1 MSHVILSEWEL
12 SIAHRR
18 VEAHMGKKD
27 MSERVAVVTGASS
40 GIGAAIAR
48 SFAEARIKTVLAA
61 RSTDKLEAIVADI
74 RDKGGTALASTTDV
88 TNEAQVMRLFADT
101 MAAYGRVDILVN
113 NAGIA
118 DHIPTVEL
126 TLAEWRRSID
136 VMLTGPFLCGREAMR
151 VMVKQKR
158 GRIINIGSVSSRRP
172 RPHTI
177 GYAAAKFGLHGITQS
192 MALDGREH
200 GITVSI
206 IDPGVTESHL
216 AGAGPRPTRPA
227 TQMMK
232 AEEIAE
238 IALLIARLPDETNLM
253 EAFVLPIGMPFLG
266 RA

>member
-1 MSHVILSEWEL
+1 MT
-12 SIAHRR
+12 
-18 VEAHMGKKD
+18 MKD
-27 MSERVAVVTGASS
+27 MSERVAIITGASS

-48 SFAEARIKTVLAA
+48 GFADAQIKTVLAA
-61 RSTDKLEAIVADI
+61 RSADKLEAIAAEI
-74 RDKGGTALASTTDV
+74 TRKGGTALACPTDI
-88 TNEAQVMRLFADT
+88 TIEPQVVQLFERS

-113 NAGIA
+113 NAGFA
-118 DHIPTVEL
+118 VHIPTL
-126 TLAEWRRSID
+126 DLSLADWQRSID

-151 VMVKQKR
+151 VMAKQKR

-172 RPHTI
+172 RPNTV
-177 GYAAAKFGLHGITQS
+177 GYAAAKFGLHGLTQS

-216 AGAGPRPTRPA
+216 SGATGARPRAPA
-227 TQMMK
+227 THMMM

>member
-1 MSHVILSEWEL
+1 M
-12 SIAHRR
+12 
-18 VEAHMGKKD
+18 KD
-27 MSERVAVVTGASS
+27 MSERVAIVTGASS

-48 SFAEARIKTVLAA
+48 KFADAGIKTVLAA
-61 RSTDKLEAIVADI
+61 RSADKLDAIAAEI
-74 RDKGGTALASTTDV
+74 ARKGGTALACPTDV
-88 TNEAQVMRLFADT
+88 TAEPQVLRLFEST
-101 MAAYGRVDILVN
+101 VAAFGRVDILVN
-113 NAGIA
+113 NAGLA
-118 DHIPTVEL
+118 DHVPTVDL
-126 TLAEWRRSID
+126 SLADWQRSID
-136 VMLTGPFLCGREAMR
+136 TMLTGPFLCGREAMR

-216 AGAGPRPTRPA
+216 AGGASRPKRPP
-227 TQMMK
+227 TQMMQ

-238 IALLIARLPDETNLM
+238 IVLLMARLPDETNLM

>member
-1 MSHVILSEWEL
+1 M
-12 SIAHRR
+12 
-18 VEAHMGKKD
+18 MMKD
-27 MSERVAVVTGASS
+27 MSERVAIVTGASS

-48 SFAEARIKTVLAA
+48 TFAGAGIKTVLAA
-61 RSTDKLEAIVADI
+61 RSVDKLAAVAAEI
-74 RDKGGTALASTTDV
+74 GGTGGTALACPTDV
-88 TNEAQVMRLFADT
+88 TAEPQVVRLFERT
-101 MAAYGRVDILVN
+101 VAAYGRVDILVN
-113 NAGIA
+113 NAGLA
-118 DHIPTVEL
+118 DHIPTIDL
-126 TLAEWRRSID
+126 SLAEWQRSID

-206 IDPGVTESHL
+206 IDPGVTDSHL
-216 AGAGPRPTRPA
+216 AGARLRPKRPA

-253 EAFVLPIGMPFLG
+253 EAVVLPIGMPFLG

>member
-1 MSHVILSEWEL
+1 MNDIS
-12 SIAHRR
+12 
-18 VEAHMGKKD
+18 G
-27 MSERVAVVTGASS
+27 RVAVITGASS
-40 GIGAAIAR
+40 GIGAAMAR
-48 SFAEARIKTVLAA
+48 GFAAAGVKTVLAA
-61 RSTDKLEAIVADI
+61 RSVEKLDAAAADI
-74 RDKGGTALASTTDV
+74 AAKGGTALVCQTDI
-88 TNEAQVMRLFADT
+88 TSEPQVIRLFQRT
-101 MAAYGRVDILVN
+101 MAAYGRVDLLIN
-113 NAGIA
+113 NAGLA

-126 TLAEWRRSID
+126 SLADWQRSID
-136 VMLTGPFLCGREAMR
+136 TMLTGPFLCGREAMR
-151 VMVKQKR
+151 IMIEQKR

-216 AGAGPRPTRPA
+216 ASSPSAAKRPP

>member
-1 MSHVILSEWEL
+1 M
-12 SIAHRR
+12 
-18 VEAHMGKKD
+18 KD
-27 MSERVAVVTGASS
+27 MSERVAIVTGSSS

-48 SFAEARIKTVLAA
+48 KFAEAGIKTVLAA
-61 RSTDKLEAIVADI
+61 RTVEKLDAVAADI
-74 RDKGGTALASTTDV
+74 AAKGGTALACPTDV
-88 TNEAQVMRLFADT
+88 TVEPQVVRLFEAT

-113 NAGIA
+113 NAGLA
-118 DHIPTVEL
+118 DHVPTVDL
-126 TLAEWRRSID
+126 TLAQWQRSID
-136 VMLTGPFLCGREAMR
+136 TMLTGPFLCGREAMR

-206 IDPGVTESHL
+206 IDPGVTDSHL
-216 AGAGPRPTRPA
+216 AGPGPRPARPP
-227 TQMMK
+227 TQMMQ

>member
-1 MSHVILSEWEL
+1 MT
-12 SIAHRR
+12 A
-18 VEAHMGKKD
+18 KN
-27 MSERVAVVTGASS
+27 MSERVAIITGASS

-48 SFAEARIKTVLAA
+48 TFAEAGIRTVLAA
-61 RSTDKLEAIVADI
+61 RSVDKLDAVAAEI
-74 RDKGGTALASTTDV
+74 GSKGGTALACATDI
-88 TNEAQVMRLFADT
+88 TKEAQVVRLFERS

-113 NAGIA
+113 NAGLA
-118 DHIPTVEL
+118 DHIPTVDL
-126 TLAEWRRSID
+126 SLADWQRSID

-151 VMVKQKR
+151 VMMKQKR

-172 RPHTI
+172 RPNTV

-216 AGAGPRPTRPA
+216 SGPGGTRPPQPP
-227 TQMMK
+227 TQRMK

-253 EAFVLPIGMPFLG
+253 EAFVLPIGMPYHG

>member
-1 MSHVILSEWEL
+1 LPTG
-12 SIAHRR
+12 
-18 VEAHMGKKD
+18 VEARMGMKN
-27 MSERVAVVTGASS
+27 MAERVAIITGASS

-48 SFAEARIKTVLAA
+48 AFAEAGIKTVLAA
-61 RSTDKLEAIVADI
+61 RSADKLEAVVAEI
-74 RDKGGTALASTTDV
+74 RDKGGTARACATDV
-88 TNEAQVMRLFADT
+88 TIEAQVVRLFEDT

-113 NAGIA
+113 NAGLA
-118 DHIPTVEL
+118 DHIPTVDL
-126 TLAEWRRSID
+126 TLAEWQRSID

-177 GYAAAKFGLHGITQS
+177 GYVAAKFGLHGITQS

-216 AGAGPRPTRPA
+216 SGAGARPTRPA

-232 AEEIAE
+232 AREIAE

>member
-1 MSHVILSEWEL
+1 MNDIS
-12 SIAHRR
+12 
-18 VEAHMGKKD
+18 G
-27 MSERVAVVTGASS
+27 RVAVITGASS

-48 SFAEARIKTVLAA
+48 GFAAVGVKTVLAA
-61 RSTDKLEAIVADI
+61 RSIDKLKAVAEDI
-74 RDKGGTALASTTDV
+74 EGKGRTALVCQTDI
-88 TNEAQVMRLFADT
+88 TAEPQVIRLFERT
-101 MAAYGRVDILVN
+101 MEAYGRVDLLIN
-113 NAGIA
+113 NAGLA

-126 TLAEWRRSID
+126 SLADWQRSID
-136 VMLTGPFLCGREAMR
+136 TMLTGPFLCGREAMR
-151 VMVKQKR
+151 IMTKQKR

-172 RPHTI
+172 RTNTI

-216 AGAGPRPTRPA
+216 ASSPSAAKRPP

>member
-1 MSHVILSEWEL
+1 M
-12 SIAHRR
+12 
-18 VEAHMGKKD
+18 KD
-27 MSERVAVVTGASS
+27 MSERVAIVTGASS

-48 SFAEARIKTVLAA
+48 TFAGAGVKTVLAA
-61 RSTDKLEAIVADI
+61 RSADKLDAIATEI
-74 RDKGGTALASTTDV
+74 GGMGGIALACPTDV
-88 TNEAQVMRLFADT
+88 TSEPQVMRLFERT
-101 MAAYGRVDILVN
+101 IAAYGRVDILVN
-113 NAGIA
+113 NAGLA
-118 DHIPTVEL
+118 DHIPTIEL
-126 TLAEWRRSID
+126 SLVDWQRSID

-206 IDPGVTESHL
+206 IDPGVTDSHL
-216 AGAGPRPTRPA
+216 AGAGPRPTRPPS
-227 TQMMK
+227 QMMQ

>member
-1 MSHVILSEWEL
+1 M
-12 SIAHRR
+12 
-18 VEAHMGKKD
+18 KD
-27 MSERVAVVTGASS
+27 LSERVAVITGASS
-40 GIGAAIAR
+40 GIGAAISR
-48 SFAEARIKTVLAA
+48 SFAAAGIKTVLAA
-61 RSTDKLEAIVADI
+61 RSLDKLDAVAREI
-74 RDKGGTALASTTDV
+74 EGAGGTALVCQTDV
-88 TNEAQVMRLFADT
+88 TAEPQVVRLFAQT
-101 MAAYGRVDILVN
+101 MAHFGRVDLLVN
-113 NAGIA
+113 NAGLA

-126 TLAEWRRSID
+126 SLADWQRSID
-136 VMLTGPFLCGREAMR
+136 TMLTGPFLCGREAMR
-151 VMVKQKR
+151 IMVKQKR

-216 AGAGPRPTRPA
+216 ADDPSRPTRPA

-232 AEEIAE
+232 AEEIAD

-266 RA
+266 RG

>member
-1 MSHVILSEWEL
+1 M
-12 SIAHRR
+12 
-18 VEAHMGKKD
+18 KD

-48 SFAEARIKTVLAA
+48 TFAAAGIRTVLAA
-61 RSTDKLEAIVADI
+61 RTADKLDAIAAEI
-74 RDKGGTALASTTDV
+74 RVKGGAALACPTDV
-88 TNEAQVMRLFADT
+88 TAEPQVLRLFQNT

-118 DHIPTVEL
+118 DHIPTIDL
-126 TLAEWRRSID
+126 TLAQWQRSID
-136 VMLTGPFLCGREAMR
+136 TMLTAAFLCGREAMR
-151 VMVKQKR
+151 VMMKQKR

-206 IDPGVTESHL
+206 IDPGVTDSHL
-216 AGAGPRPTRPA
+216 AGPGPRPARPP
-227 TQMMK
+227 TQMMQ

-266 RA
+266 RG

>member
-1 MSHVILSEWEL
+1 MT
-12 SIAHRR
+12 
-18 VEAHMGKKD
+18 KKD
-27 MSERVAVVTGASS
+27 MSERVAIVTGASS

-48 SFAEARIKTVLAA
+48 TFAEAEIKTVLAA
-61 RSTDKLEAIVADI
+61 RSTDKLEAVAAEI
-74 RDKGGTALASTTDV
+74 RGKGGTALVCATDI
-88 TNEAQVMRLFADT
+88 TLEPQVVGLFERT

-113 NAGIA
+113 NAGLA
-118 DHIPTVEL
+118 DHIPTVDL

-172 RPHTI
+172 RPHTV

-253 EAFVLPIGMPFLG
+253 EAFVLPVGMPFLG

>member
-1 MSHVILSEWEL
+1 MNDIS
-12 SIAHRR
+12 
-18 VEAHMGKKD
+18 G
-27 MSERVAVVTGASS
+27 RVAVITGASS
-40 GIGAAIAR
+40 GIGAAMAR
-48 SFAEARIKTVLAA
+48 GFAAAGVKTVLAA
-61 RSTDKLEAIVADI
+61 RSVEKLDAAAADI
-74 RDKGGTALASTTDV
+74 AAKGGTALVCQTDI
-88 TNEAQVMRLFADT
+88 TSEPQVIRLFERT
-101 MAAYGRVDILVN
+101 ITAYGRVDLLIN
-113 NAGIA
+113 NAGLA

-126 TLAEWRRSID
+126 SLADWQRSID
-136 VMLTGPFLCGREAMR
+136 TMLTGPFLCGREAMR
-151 VMVKQKR
+151 IMIEQKR

-216 AGAGPRPTRPA
+216 ASSPSAAKRPP

>member
-1 MSHVILSEWEL
+1 M
-12 SIAHRR
+12 
-18 VEAHMGKKD
+18 KD

-40 GIGAAIAR
+40 GIGVAIAR
-48 SFAEARIKTVLAA
+48 TFAGAGVKTVLAA
-61 RSTDKLEAIVADI
+61 RSVDKLEAVAAEI
-74 RDKGGTALASTTDV
+74 AGSGGTALACPTDV
-88 TNEAQVMRLFADT
+88 TSEPQVVRLFERT
-101 MAAYGRVDILVN
+101 MAAYGRVDLLVN
-113 NAGIA
+113 NAGLA
-118 DHIPTVEL
+118 DHIPTVDL
-126 TLAEWRRSID
+126 TLADWRRSID
-136 VMLTGPFLCGREAMR
+136 TMLTGPFLCGREAMR
-151 VMVKQKR
+151 IMVKQKR

-216 AGAGPRPTRPA
+216 AGGASRPA
-227 TQMMK
+227 RPPTQMMK

-266 RA
+266 RG

>member
-1 MSHVILSEWEL
+1 MT
-12 SIAHRR
+12 
-18 VEAHMGKKD
+18 KD

-48 SFAEARIKTVLAA
+48 KFAEAGIKTVLAA
-61 RSTDKLEAIVADI
+61 RTADKLESIAADI
-74 RDKGGTALASTTDV
+74 NGKGGTALACVTDI
-88 TNEAQVMRLFADT
+88 TQEAQIIGLFEST

-113 NAGIA
+113 NAGLA
-118 DHIPTVEL
+118 DHIPTVDL
-126 TLAEWRRSID
+126 SLAEWQRSID

-151 VMVKQKR
+151 VMVRQKR

-172 RPHTI
+172 RPNTI

-206 IDPGVTESHL
+206 IDPGVTDSHL
-216 AGAGPRPTRPA
+216 AGARLRPKRPA

-253 EAFVLPIGMPFLG
+253 EAVVLPIGMPFLG

>member
-1 MSHVILSEWEL
+1 MNDIS
-12 SIAHRR
+12 
-18 VEAHMGKKD
+18 G
-27 MSERVAVVTGASS
+27 RVAVITGASS
-40 GIGAAIAR
+40 GIGAAMAR
-48 SFAEARIKTVLAA
+48 SFAAAGVKTVLAA
-61 RSTDKLEAIVADI
+61 RSVDKLDGVAQEI
-74 RDKGGTALASTTDV
+74 EDKGGTALVCQTDI
-88 TNEAQVMRLFADT
+88 TAEPQVIRLFERT
-101 MAAYGRVDILVN
+101 MAAYGRVDLLIN
-113 NAGIA
+113 NAGLA

-126 TLAEWRRSID
+126 SLADWQRSID
-136 VMLTGPFLCGREAMR
+136 TMLTGPFLCGREAMR
-151 VMVKQKR
+151 IMTKQKR

-172 RPHTI
+172 RPNTI

-216 AGAGPRPTRPA
+216 AASPSAAKRPP

>member
-1 MSHVILSEWEL
+1 M
-12 SIAHRR
+12 
-18 VEAHMGKKD
+18 KD
-27 MSERVAVVTGASS
+27 MSERVAIVTGASS
-40 GIGAAIAR
+40 GIGAAMAR
-48 SFAEARIKTVLAA
+48 TFAAAGVKTVLAA
-61 RSTDKLEAIVADI
+61 RSLDKLEAVAAEIVG
-74 RDKGGTALASTTDV
+74 KGGTAVACQTDV
-88 TNEAQVMRLFADT
+88 TVEPQVVRLFERT
-101 MAAYGRVDILVN
+101 VAAYGRVDILIN
-113 NAGIA
+113 NAGLA

-126 TLAEWRRSID
+126 SLADWRRSID
-136 VMLTGPFLCGREAMR
+136 TMLTGPFLCGREAMR

-216 AGAGPRPTRPA
+216 AGGASRPARPA

>member
-1 MSHVILSEWEL
+1 MNDIS
-12 SIAHRR
+12 
-18 VEAHMGKKD
+18 G
-27 MSERVAVVTGASS
+27 RVAVITGASS
-40 GIGAAIAR
+40 GIGAAMAR
-48 SFAEARIKTVLAA
+48 GFAAAGVKTVLAA
-61 RSTDKLEAIVADI
+61 RSVEKLDAVAADI
-74 RDKGGTALASTTDV
+74 AAKGGTALVCQTDI
-88 TNEAQVMRLFADT
+88 TSEPQVIRLFQRT
-101 MAAYGRVDILVN
+101 MAAYGRVDLLIN
-113 NAGIA
+113 NAGLA

-126 TLAEWRRSID
+126 SLADWQRSID
-136 VMLTGPFLCGREAMR
+136 TMLTGPFLCGREAMR
-151 VMVKQKR
+151 IMIEQKR

-216 AGAGPRPTRPA
+216 ASSPSAAKRPP

>member
-1 MSHVILSEWEL
+1 M
-12 SIAHRR
+12 
-18 VEAHMGKKD
+18 KD
-27 MSERVAVVTGASS
+27 MSERVAIVTGASS

-48 SFAEARIKTVLAA
+48 IFAGAGIRTVLAA
-61 RSTDKLEAIVADI
+61 RSTDRLNAIAGEIVSA
-74 RDKGGTALASTTDV
+74 GGTALACPTDV
-88 TNEAQVMRLFADT
+88 TAEPQVLRLFERT

-118 DHIPTVEL
+118 DHIPTVDL
-126 TLAEWRRSID
+126 TLAQWQRSID
-136 VMLTGPFLCGREAMR
+136 TNLTAAFLCGREAMR
-151 VMVKQKR
+151 IMMKQKR

-172 RPHTI
+172 RPNTI

-216 AGAGPRPTRPA
+216 AGPGPRPARPP
-227 TQMMK
+227 TQMMR

-266 RA
+266 RG

>member
-1 MSHVILSEWEL
+1 M
-12 SIAHRR
+12 
-18 VEAHMGKKD
+18 KD

-48 SFAEARIKTVLAA
+48 SFAGAGVKTVLAA
-61 RSTDKLEAIVADI
+61 RSADKLEDVAAEI
-74 RDKGGTALASTTDV
+74 TAKGGTALACQTDV
-88 TNEAQVMRLFADT
+88 TSERQVVELFERT
-101 MAAYGRVDILVN
+101 TAAYGRVDILVN
-113 NAGIA
+113 NAGLA

-126 TLAEWRRSID
+126 SLADWQRSID
-136 VMLTGPFLCGREAMR
+136 TMLTGPFLCGREAMR
-151 VMVKQKR
+151 IMVKQKR

-216 AGAGPRPTRPA
+216 AGGASRPSRPA
-227 TQMMK
+227 AQMMK

-253 EAFVLPIGMPFLG
+253 EVFVLPIGMPFLG
-266 RA
+266 RG

>member
-1 MSHVILSEWEL
+1 M
-12 SIAHRR
+12 
-18 VEAHMGKKD
+18 KD
-27 MSERVAVVTGASS
+27 MSERVAIVTGAST

-48 SFAEARIKTVLAA
+48 TFAGAGVKTVLAA
-61 RSTDKLEAIVADI
+61 RSIDKLEAVVAEI
-74 RDKGGTALASTTDV
+74 AAKGGTALACQTDV
-88 TNEAQVMRLFADT
+88 TSEPQVVRLFERT

-113 NAGIA
+113 NAGLA

-126 TLAEWRRSID
+126 SLADWQRSID
-136 VMLTGPFLCGREAMR
+136 TMLTGPFLCGREAMR
-151 VMVKQKR
+151 IMVKQKR
-158 GRIINIGSVSSRRP
+158 GRITNIGSVSSRRP

-200 GITVSI
+200 GVTVSI

-216 AGAGPRPTRPA
+216 AGGVSRPA
-227 TQMMK
+227 RPPAQMMK

-253 EAFVLPIGMPFLG
+253 EALVLPIGMPFLG
-266 RA
+266 RG

>member
-1 MSHVILSEWEL
+1 MNDIS
-12 SIAHRR
+12 
-18 VEAHMGKKD
+18 G
-27 MSERVAVVTGASS
+27 RVAVITGASS
-40 GIGAAIAR
+40 GIGAAMAR
-48 SFAEARIKTVLAA
+48 GFAAAGVKTVLAA
-61 RSTDKLEAIVADI
+61 RSVEKLDAAAADI
-74 RDKGGTALASTTDV
+74 AAKGGTALVCQTDI
-88 TNEAQVMRLFADT
+88 TSEPQVIRLFERT
-101 MAAYGRVDILVN
+101 MAAYGRVDLLIN
-113 NAGIA
+113 NAGLA

-126 TLAEWRRSID
+126 SLADWQRSID
-136 VMLTGPFLCGREAMR
+136 TMLTGPFLCGREAMR
-151 VMVKQKR
+151 IMIEQKR

-216 AGAGPRPTRPA
+216 ASSPSAAKRPP

>member
-1 MSHVILSEWEL
+1 
-12 SIAHRR
+12 
-18 VEAHMGKKD
+18 
-27 MSERVAVVTGASS
+27 MSERVAIVTGASS

-48 SFAEARIKTVLAA
+48 VFADAGIKTVLAA
-61 RSTDKLEAIVADI
+61 RSADKLDAIAAEI
-74 RDKGGTALASTTDV
+74 KANGGTALACATDITKEPEV
-88 TNEAQVMRLFADT
+88 IRLFERT
-101 MAAYGRVDILVN
+101 VAAYGRVDILVN

-118 DHIPTVEL
+118 DHIPTLEL
-126 TLAEWRRSID
+126 SLAEWQRSID

-172 RPHTI
+172 RPDTI

-192 MALDGREH
+192 MALDGRAH

-216 AGAGPRPTRPA
+216 AGATDNRPA
-227 TQMMK
+227 RPASQMMK
-232 AEEIAE
+232 ADEIAE

>member
-1 MSHVILSEWEL
+1 MNDIS
-12 SIAHRR
+12 
-18 VEAHMGKKD
+18 G
-27 MSERVAVVTGASS
+27 RVAVITGASS

-48 SFAEARIKTVLAA
+48 GFAAAGVKTVLAA
-61 RSTDKLEAIVADI
+61 RSVDKLGAVAADI
-74 RDKGGTALASTTDV
+74 AGKGGTALVCQTDI
-88 TNEAQVMRLFADT
+88 TAEAQVIRLFERT
-101 MAAYGRVDILVN
+101 MEAYGRVDLLIN
-113 NAGIA
+113 NAGLA

-126 TLAEWRRSID
+126 SLADWQRSID
-136 VMLTGPFLCGREAMR
+136 TMLTGPFLCGREAMR
-151 VMVKQKR
+151 IMAKQKR

-177 GYAAAKFGLHGITQS
+177 AYAAAKFGLHGITQS

-216 AGAGPRPTRPA
+216 ASNPSAAKRPP

>member
-1 MSHVILSEWEL
+1 M
-12 SIAHRR
+12 
-18 VEAHMGKKD
+18 KD
-27 MSERVAVVTGASS
+27 MSERVGIVTGASS

-48 SFAEARIKTVLAA
+48 AFAKVGVKTVLAA
-61 RSTDKLEAIVADI
+61 RSADKLDAIAAGI
-74 RDKGGTALASTTDV
+74 TTTGGTALACPTDV
-88 TNEAQVMRLFADT
+88 TAEPQVLRLFERT

-118 DHIPTVEL
+118 DHIPTVDL
-126 TLAEWRRSID
+126 TLAQWQRSID
-136 VMLTGPFLCGREAMR
+136 TNLTAAFLCSREAMR

-158 GRIINIGSVSSRRP
+158 GRIINIGSVSARRP

-177 GYAAAKFGLHGITQS
+177 GYAATKFALHGITQS

-216 AGAGPRPTRPA
+216 AGPGPRPARPP

-238 IALLIARLPDETNLM
+238 IALLIAGLPDETNLM